1 MKITR
6 HRAGR
11 RVLRTSPGAIGAFGA
26 VAALLVAGCAT
37 SAQESPAEGEGD
49 GPVTL
54 RFQSLAFQEP
64 TIQASQEIVDA
75 WNADNP
81 DVQVKYVQGSW
92 DSVQDQ
98 LVTQF
103 QGGTA
108 PDIIHYESAAMTQF
122 AEQGYLADL
131 SDSRS
136 DEVVASVPEGVWE
149 SVTVDDQVIAAPT
162 LLQTYVVFANRGLLE
177 EAGVEVPEG
186 DTWAWDDFRAAA
198 EATTSGDTFGVGWGL
213 ADPTATMLSMG
224 LNFDGGF
231 FEGAGEDVSIDVGP
245 AELALPER
253 IHAMAYDDQSLDPV
267 SLTQSGSDV
276 MTGFLKGRYAM
287 TVQGSYQAQALTE
300 NAPDD
305 LDWVALPLLEGDS
318 AAQAANPQT
327 LSVSAESPN
336 AEAAAEFIDYFM
348 EADNLAKVAEGDW
361 LIPASADAAGVV
373 ETETEGANGWSTILA
388 GGEYLTKAPFQSATD
403 YPQWKDQ
410 IATPAFQRYL
420 ADEIDEDQLATEL
433 TEGWDSVGGR

>member
-1 MKITR
+1 MKNTR
-6 HRAGR
+6 CPGGR
-11 RVLRTSPGAIGAFGA
+11 RSSALAVGA
-26 VAALLVAGCAT
+26 VAMLLVAGCAT
-37 SAQESPAEGEGD
+37 STQDSPESERE

-64 TIQASQEIVDA
+64 TIQASQDIVDA

-81 DVQVKYVQGSW
+81 DVQVEYVQGSW

-131 SDSRS
+131 SDSMS
-136 DEVVASVPEGVWE
+136 EEVVASVPEGVWE

-177 EAGVEVPEG
+177 DAGVEVPEG
-186 DTWAWDDFRAAA
+186 DTWAWDDFQAAA
-198 EATTSGDTFGVGWGL
+198 QATTKGDTFGVGWGL
-213 ADPTATMLSMG
+213 AEPTATMLSMG
-224 LNFDGGF
+224 LNFGAEY
-231 FEGAGEDVSIDVGP
+231 FEGTGEDVTIDVGP

-276 MTGFLKGRYAM
+276 MTGFLKGKYAM

-305 LDWVALPLLEGDS
+305 LDWVAMPLLEGDS

-327 LSVSAESPN
+327 LSVAAESPN
-336 AEAAAEFIDYFM
+336 AEQAAEFIDYFM
-348 EADNLAKVAEGDW
+348 QADNLAQVAEGDW
-361 LIPASADAAGVV
+361 LIPASADAAEVV
-373 ETETEGANGWSTILA
+373 EADTEGANGWSTILA
-388 GGEYLTKAPFQSATD
+388 GGEFLTKAPFQSATN

-433 TEGWDSVGGR
+433 SEGWDSVSGN